1 MLSFWSLLLGAT
13 LEKENKKVEKDTI
26 PSLKIWNS
34 NIQSFTASYFIEV
47 KTSHKLKNPK
57 TEIKTF

>member
-1 MLSFWSLLLGAT
+1 MLPFWSWLLGAT

-34 NIQSFTASYFIEV
+34 NIPVFHS
-47 KTSHKLKNPK
+47 K
-57 TEIKTF
+57 